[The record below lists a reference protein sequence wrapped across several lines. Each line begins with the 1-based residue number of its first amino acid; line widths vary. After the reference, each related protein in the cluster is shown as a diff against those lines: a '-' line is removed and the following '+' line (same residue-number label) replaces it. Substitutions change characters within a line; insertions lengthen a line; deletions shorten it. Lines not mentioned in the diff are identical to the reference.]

1 MADKDIYEKIIENL
15 HDGLFFI
22 NQDNIITYWNNAAER
37 ITGYSAEEIIGK
49 SYTETLLSYYDANGE
64 IIGNN
69 FCTIQTAI
77 SEALQVET
85 DLYII
90 HKNGEKIPVS
100 VRVSTLKDNNDRI
113 IGTIELFTDI
123 STKTVN
129 ELRIR
134 ELEKM
139 ALIDNLTMLANRH
152 YIERELKSR
161 FEEKKRFNIP
171 FGILF
176 ADIDNFKNFNDT
188 YGHLTGDEVL
198 KKVSEIFI
206 SNSRPFD
213 LFGRWGGEEFLGIIR
228 NINGQDLLNLG
239 EKMRKLVEKSDIQN
253 SNGKLNVTIS
263 IGATLVKS
271 EDNVNTLIDRA
282 DNLLY
287 ESKEN
292 GRNRLSSDI

>member
-90 HKNGEKIPVS
+90 HKNGKKIPVS